1 MTAEEHAGFW
11 TDVRWDGPFAPLDI
25 RGDALDNHL
34 HGYGTY
40 ALGSAFGIMRDSDR
54 SSSLGNAQER

>member
-34 HGYGTY
+34 HGYGTFDHQRNGREPRII
-40 ALGSAFGIMRDSDR
+40 A
-54 SSSLGNAQER
+54 SLAAQ